1 MSNLSHLDRIIALA
15 LAEDIG
21 QGDVTTDATV
31 PARALGRAEVIAKQP
46 LVLAGL
52 DVFARVYR
60 QVDRRVAVVTELTDG
75 AEVAA
80 GAIALRLDGPTRAL
94 LTGERVALNF
104 LMHLSGVA
112 TWTRRLRA
120 AIADRPQ
127 VKLLD
132 TRKTLPGLRALEK
145 AAVVAG
151 GGANHRHGLFD
162 GVLIKENH
170 ILAAGSIGAAIERA
184 RRHAHHLLR
193 VQCEVTNLDELDQA
207 LAAGADALLLD
218 NMDQALLRQA
228 VQRSRERRPEVFLEA
243 SGNMTAE
250 RLPLVAA
257 TGVDGIS
264 VGGLTHSAPAVDLS
278 LLLRPGVSV

>member
-1 MSNLSHLDRIIALA
+1 MSNLAQLDQIIALA

-21 QGDVTTDATV
+21 LGDVTTEATV
-31 PARALGRAEVIAKQP
+31 PAGAVGQAEVIAKQP

-52 DVFARVYR
+52 DVFVRVYR
-60 QVDRRVAVVTELTDG
+60 LVDRRVSIVGDLADG
-75 AEVAA
+75 AAVAA
-80 GAIALRLDGPTRAL
+80 GTSVLRLAGPTRAL

-112 TWTRRLRA
+112 TLTRRLRD
-120 AIADRPQ
+120 AIADHPQ
-127 VKLLD
+127 VRLLD
-132 TRKTLPGLRALEK
+132 TRKTTPGLRALEK

-162 GVLIKENH
+162 GILIKENH
-170 ILAAGSIGAAIERA
+170 IRAAGSIRAAVQQA
-184 RRHAHHLLR
+184 RQHAHHLLK
-193 VQCEVTNLDELDQA
+193 VQCEVTDLDELDQA

-218 NMDQALLRQA
+218 NMDAALLQQA
-228 VQRSRERRPEVFLEA
+228 VQRSRSQRPAVFLEA
-243 SGNMTAE
+243 SGNMTIE
-250 RLPLVAA
+250 RMPAVAA

-278 LLLRPGVSV
+278 FQLRPGVPV